1 MAERAELAA
10 GTKERGDCHIDFLAV
25 ECITRSP
32 PLPLFSPLRSV
43 TADHPWF
50 EYYPFSFLLKRVVFF
65 CIFNTERVSLSSFC
79 FFFFSFRSFPGRAAI
94 FCIRERTA
102 LVFGAGFTRN
112 GVRMSREGCEFEISI
127 PILRRNLWFANFQDS
142 NYVKLFFLFVRLSE
156 QLGRR
161 RRKKELE
168 FKLLKFFNNE
178 RLFCGKL
185 IGRGRDIEASGK
197 SNLLDG
203 RKQRFKD
210 GWDGREG
217 AACAHTHSLQR
228 NRCKLWRRYVVVVDD
243 CAAALNNRRC
253 SKVTRDTA
261 PRTLS

>member
-1 MAERAELAA
+1 MYNSLAS
-10 GTKERGDCHIDFLAV
+10 FPSL
-25 ECITRSP
+25 
-32 PLPLFSPLRSV
+32 LPSPLRHRRSSMIRILSFLFSSQKGSIFFV
-43 TADHPWF
+43 FSIRNESLFPLFAF
-50 EYYPFSFLLKRVVFF
+50 FSFLFDLSRGEQQYSVF
-65 CIFNTERVSLSSFC
+65 ESVRLLSLAQDLLETAYEC
-79 FFFFSFRSFPGRAAI
+79 
-94 FCIRERTA
+94 RERDA
-102 LVFGAGFTRN
+102 SSKYR
-112 GVRMSREGCEFEISI
+112 S
-127 PILRRNLWFANFQDS
+127 ILRRNLWFANFQDS